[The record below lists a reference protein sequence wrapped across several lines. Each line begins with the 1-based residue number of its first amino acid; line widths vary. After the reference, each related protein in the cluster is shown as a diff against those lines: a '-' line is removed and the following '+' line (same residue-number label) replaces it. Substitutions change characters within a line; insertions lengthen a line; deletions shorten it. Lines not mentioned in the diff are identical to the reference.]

1 MCVLKIKKYFAL
13 PNVTIIII
21 IFEQLKKNAFW
32 QNIYIVLSS
41 ILNSN
46 FSFNDIL
53 NIGLNHSKVMDDF
66 CKTYDLT
73 YNDCM
78 KDSTYLNLE
87 WWGDKISGRDL
98 KGVNKNFAIIFNEKI
113 FYKRD
118 IKFLEYILNDY
129 ILFYGYKFTEK
140 TSKFFFNF
148 LPMKCEII
156 VWANIIRHKKILS
169 ILSIPFFYLKRL
181 LFVNKLWQKKLKMP
195 YSLGGKF

>member
-1 MCVLKIKKYFAL
+1 M
-13 PNVTIIII
+13 
-21 IFEQLKKNAFW
+21 
-32 QNIYIVLSS
+32 
-41 ILNSN
+41 
-46 FSFNDIL
+46 
-53 NIGLNHSKVMDDF
+53 
-66 CKTYDLT
+66 
-73 YNDCM
+73 
-78 KDSTYLNLE
+78 
-87 WWGDKISGRDL
+87 
-98 KGVNKNFAIIFNEKI
+98 
-113 FYKRD
+113 
-118 IKFLEYILNDY
+118 EYILNDY